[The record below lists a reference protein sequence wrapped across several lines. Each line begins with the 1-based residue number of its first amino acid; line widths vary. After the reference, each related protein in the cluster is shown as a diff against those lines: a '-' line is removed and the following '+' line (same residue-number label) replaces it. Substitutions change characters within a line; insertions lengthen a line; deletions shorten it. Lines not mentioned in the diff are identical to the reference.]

1 MLEYETKAIVLS
13 KKTVGDADGRVS
25 LYTEELG
32 KIDTIAKGLKKTTA
46 KLSHHLEPLN
56 LIQCSI
62 VSANNKHLTSA
73 LTINSFSNIRK
84 NEAAL
89 FVALKNSD
97 ILNQFIS
104 NPEPDKVLWKKLN
117 GFLENLDKLSAT
129 PLRQDFGGQVKALG
143 IYFLFCLADILG
155 VMPEKVEELPDF
167 DKLAADSRKIFKE
180 LMQKRNGF
188 ASLDLAI
195 FSKMDYNKIE
205 SAIKNLLHN
214 SFY

>member
-1 MLEYETKAIVLS
+1 MLEYETKAIVLA
-13 KKTVGDADGRVS
+13 KTTAGETDGRIA

-32 KIDTIAKGLKKTTA
+32 RIDVIAKGLKKIIA

-73 LTINSFSNIRK
+73 LTINSFLNIRK

-89 FVALKNSD
+89 FVALKNVG
-97 ILNQFIS
+97 ILNQAFS
-104 NPEPDKVLWKKLN
+104 MPEPDKVLWKKLN
-117 GFLENLDKLSAT
+117 GFLENLDSLSLKNDVNAI
-129 PLRQDFGGQVKALG
+129 KALG

-155 VMPEKVEELPDF
+155 VMPETIEELPNFRD
-167 DKLAADSRKIFKE
+167 LNADDVGIFRE

-188 ASLDLAI
+188 ASLNLAV
-195 FSKMDYNKIE
+195 FSKMDYNRIE
-205 SAIKNLLHN
+205 QEIKKLIIYNI
-214 SFY
+214 

>member
-13 KKTVGDADGRVS
+13 KKTAGDADGKVS
-25 LYTEELG
+25 IYTEELG
-32 KIDTIAKGLKKTTA
+32 KIDAIAKGLKKSIA
-46 KLSHHLEPLN
+46 KLSHHLEPMN

-73 LTINSFSNIRK
+73 LTINHFPNIRK

-89 FVALKNSD
+89 FVALKNLD
-97 ILNQFIS
+97 VLNQTIS

-117 GFLENLDKLSAT
+117 GFLENLDKLAAINDINSI
-129 PLRQDFGGQVKALG
+129 KALG

-155 VMPEKVEELPDF
+155 VMPENLEELPDF
-167 DKLAADSRKIFKE
+167 NKLNADIRNIFKE
-180 LMQKRNGF
+180 LMKKRNGF

-195 FSKMDYNKIE
+195 FSKMDYNKVE
-205 SAIKNLLHN
+205 QEIKNLIN
-214 SFY
+214 SLR

>member
-1 MLEYETKAIVLS
+1 MLEYETKAIVLA
-13 KKTVGDADGRVS
+13 KTTAGETDGRIA

-32 KIDTIAKGLKKTTA
+32 RIDVIAKGLKKIIA

-73 LTINSFSNIRK
+73 LTINSFLNIRK

-89 FVALKNSD
+89 FVALKNVG
-97 ILNQFIS
+97 ILNQAFS
-104 NPEPDKVLWKKLN
+104 MPEPDKVLWKKLN
-117 GFLENLDKLSAT
+117 GFLENLDSLSLKNDVNAI
-129 PLRQDFGGQVKALG
+129 KALG

-155 VMPEKVEELPDF
+155 VMPETIEELPNFRDLNAG
-167 DKLAADSRKIFKE
+167 DIGIFRE

-188 ASLDLAI
+188 ASLNLAV
-195 FSKMDYNKIE
+195 FSKMDYNRIE
-205 SAIKNLLHN
+205 QEIKKLIIYNI
-214 SFY
+214 

>member
-1 MLEYETKAIVLS
+1 MLEYETKAIVLA
-13 KKTVGDADGRVS
+13 KTTAGETDGRIA

-32 KIDTIAKGLKKTTA
+32 RIDVIAKGLKKIIA

-73 LTINSFSNIRK
+73 LTINSFLNIRK

-89 FVALKNSD
+89 FVALKNVG
-97 ILNQFIS
+97 ILNQAFS
-104 NPEPDKVLWKKLN
+104 MPEPDKVLWKKLN
-117 GFLENLDKLSAT
+117 GFLENLDSLSLKNDVNAI
-129 PLRQDFGGQVKALG
+129 KALG

-155 VMPEKVEELPDF
+155 VMPETIEELPNFRDLNAN
-167 DKLAADSRKIFKE
+167 DVGIFRE

-188 ASLDLAI
+188 ASLNLAV
-195 FSKMDYNKIE
+195 FSKMDYNRIE
-205 SAIKNLLHN
+205 QEIKKLIIYNI
-214 SFY
+214 

>member
-1 MLEYETKAIVLS
+1 MLEYETRAIVLA
-13 KKTVGDADGRVS
+13 KKTVGETDGRIA

-32 KIDTIAKGLKKTTA
+32 KVDAIAKGLKKIIA

-73 LTINSFSNIRK
+73 LTINSFLNIRK

-89 FVALKNSD
+89 FVALKNVE
-97 ILNQFIS
+97 ILNQAFS
-104 NPEPDKVLWKKLN
+104 MPEPDKILWKKLN
-117 GFLENLDKLSAT
+117 GFLENLDSLS
-129 PLRQDFGGQVKALG
+129 LRGDVNAIKALG

-155 VMPEKVEELPDF
+155 VMPEIIEELPNFRDLKAE
-167 DKLAADSRKIFKE
+167 DVHIFKE

-188 ASLDLAI
+188 ASLDLAV
-195 FSKMDYNKIE
+195 FSKMDYNRIE
-205 SAIKNLLHN
+205 QEIKKLIIYNI
-214 SFY
+214 

>member
-1 MLEYETKAIVLS
+1 MLEYETKAIVLA
-13 KKTVGDADGRVS
+13 KTTAGETDGRIA

-32 KIDTIAKGLKKTTA
+32 RTDVIAKGLKKIIA

-73 LTINSFSNIRK
+73 LTINSFLNIRK

-89 FVALKNSD
+89 FVALKNVG
-97 ILNQFIS
+97 ILNQAFS
-104 NPEPDKVLWKKLN
+104 MPEPDKVLWKKLN
-117 GFLENLDKLSAT
+117 GFLENLDSLSLKNDVNAI
-129 PLRQDFGGQVKALG
+129 KALG

-155 VMPEKVEELPDF
+155 VMPETIEELPNFCDLNAN
-167 DKLAADSRKIFKE
+167 DVGIFRE

-188 ASLDLAI
+188 ASLNLAV
-195 FSKMDYNKIE
+195 FSKMDYNRIE
-205 SAIKNLLHN
+205 QEIKKLIIYNI
-214 SFY
+214 

>member
-1 MLEYETKAIVLS
+1 MTEYSTSAIVLS
-13 KKTVGDADGRVS
+13 KKIAGDADGRVS

-32 KIDTIAKGLKKTTA
+32 KIDAIAKGLKKSTA

-73 LTINSFSNIRK
+73 LTINSFSHIRK

-89 FVALKNSD
+89 FVALKNLD

-117 GFLENLDKLSAT
+117 GFLENLDKLAMVNDTNS
-129 PLRQDFGGQVKALG
+129 VKALG

-167 DKLAADSRKIFKE
+167 DKLVIDSRRIFKE

-195 FSKMDYNKIE
+195 FLKMDYNKIE
-205 SAIKNLLHN
+205 QEIKKLISYNI
-214 SFY
+214 